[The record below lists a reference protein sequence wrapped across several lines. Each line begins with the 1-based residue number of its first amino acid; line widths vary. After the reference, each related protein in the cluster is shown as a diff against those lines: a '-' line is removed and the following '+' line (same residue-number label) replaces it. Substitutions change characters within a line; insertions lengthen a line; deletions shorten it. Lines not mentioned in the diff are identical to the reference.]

1 MTADVPI
8 QPSFLIGYPNI
19 ILSHELKLS
28 RSLPDAQIQILLGLD
43 MRMVKF
49 LILQQSLWDF
59 LSLNTIS
66 YNCAMRMSS
75 KEIKV

>member
-49 LILQQSLWDF
+49 LRQQSLQDV
-59 LSLNTIS
+59 LSLNALST
-66 YNCAMRMSS
+66 
-75 KEIKV
+75 